1 MSNGDIKLT
10 RDAIVASIKAAVPGL
25 YTCESHGGRFD
36 AAELGRYSKL
46 APAVLVAAVSVPTLS
61 DGKDQIAE
69 VRWAAFIVTRDTPS
83 ATRDV
88 AALDYAEAVMRTV
101 KLNRWGLDNA
111 QKPERL
117 AADNLFSGQLDR
129 KGIALWAVSWQQG
142 VSLRYTNVAELA
154 DFTLYTATHEV
165 GDGPVAE
172 DRVELPQE

>member
-1 MSNGDIKLT
+1 
-10 RDAIVASIKAAVPGL
+10 
-25 YTCESHGGRFD
+25 
-36 AAELGRYSKL
+36 
-46 APAVLVAAVSVPTLS
+46 
-61 DGKDQIAE
+61 
-69 VRWAAFIVTRDTPS
+69 
-83 ATRDV
+83 V